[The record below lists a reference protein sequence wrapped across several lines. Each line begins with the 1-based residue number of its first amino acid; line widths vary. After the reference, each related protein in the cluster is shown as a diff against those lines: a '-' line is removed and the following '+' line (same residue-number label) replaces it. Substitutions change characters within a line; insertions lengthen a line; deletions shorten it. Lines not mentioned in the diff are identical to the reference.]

1 MRSAPHAVI
10 ERFAHNIH
18 LDHRHAYNEARV
30 HRESVVTL
38 LQSAGRKKRDLAID
52 SIHQERLGK
61 PIGFLDL
68 LRIRAPQGSSA
79 PKAPM
84 ANITLQRQIDAID
97 RQTDQLVYAL
107 YDLTHEEGAPGMAYA
122 IVEEANN

>member
-1 MRSAPHAVI
+1 M
-10 ERFAHNIH
+10 
-18 LDHRHAYNEARV
+18 

-68 LRIRAPQGSSA
+68 LRIRAPQGPSA
-79 PKAPM
+79 PKAAEAPD
-84 ANITLQRQIDAID
+84 APKAKAALHRQID
-97 RQTDQLVYAL
+97 
-107 YDLTHEEGAPGMAYA
+107 A
-122 IVEEANN
+122 IVEEANNWGAEGAAMRL